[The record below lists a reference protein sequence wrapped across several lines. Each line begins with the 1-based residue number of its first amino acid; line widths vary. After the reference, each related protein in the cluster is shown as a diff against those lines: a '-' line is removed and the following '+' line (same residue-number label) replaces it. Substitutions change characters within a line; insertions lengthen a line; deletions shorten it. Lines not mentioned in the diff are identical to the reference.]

1 MQTTVI
7 PATTCDAIDR
17 LIQNFVWGSSDEVR
31 KVLQGKYMKE
41 DANGLT
47 QRNLTSQSAV
57 WKGLSREWSNMLLGA
72 RTAIRNGRE
81 TSFWTARWLDS
92 RVRLIDAFTGNTEE
106 LDLSQSV
113 ADFVNDDG
121 QWDVERLFAVLPAD
135 AVSAVVGMP
144 TPREDCG
151 EDEWIWGGESN
162 GSFSIK
168 SAYRIICRSELSGSQ
183 EMWKQVWSWRGP
195 NRIRCF
201 LWLAIQEKLLTNSSR
216 VRRNLTGDAT
226 CAFCQDPDESAAHV
240 LRDCRFAAEAWR
252 KLGSFDVSSD
262 AWRGDFKEWM
272 IRNLKQV
279 TLASKREGTTI
290 GNEARNFLFD
300 VRWEPGPE
308 GWMVLNSD
316 GSVNQ
321 QTGRAAAGGVVRD
334 SEGRCLLAYSM
345 NLGCCSIT
353 RAEIRGAIE
362 GLVRVWDAGFRKVVL
377 RMDSRAAI
385 SILTSSDDSA
395 HQYTMEKME
404 FRDLSRRDWSLKV
417 EHTFREGNR
426 SADFLASL
434 GYGYP
439 FGSHSVLISDC
450 RLGYFLR
457 LDCFG
462 ISEPRLISIND

>member
-1 MQTTVI
+1 
-7 PATTCDAIDR
+7 
-17 LIQNFVWGSSDEVR
+17 
-31 KVLQGKYMKE
+31 MKE
-41 DANGLT
+41 DDNGLT

-57 WKGLSREWSNMLLGA
+57 WKGISREWGNMLVGA
-72 RTAIRNGRE
+72 RAAIRNGRE
-81 TSFWTARWLDS
+81 TKFWTTRWLDS
-92 RVRLIDAFTGNTEE
+92 GDRLIDAFTGNIEE
-106 LDLSQSV
+106 LDISQSV
-113 ADFVNDDG
+113 ADFVNIDG
-121 QWDVERLFAVLPAD
+121 QW
-135 AVSAVVGMP
+135 
-144 TPREDCG
+144 EDCG

-168 SAYRIICRSELSGSQ
+168 SAYSIVCRSEISGSQ
-183 EMWKQVWSWRGP
+183 DMWKQIWGWRGP

-216 VRRNLTGDAT
+216 VRRNLTRDAT
-226 CAFCQDPDESAAHV
+226 CTLCQDPDESAAHI
-240 LRDCRFAAEAWR
+240 LRDCSFAAEAWR

-272 IRNLKQV
+272 VRNLKADSEFIFGVHCWMLWKARNERLFADGRDSASSVAFRSVNWARQV
-279 TLASKREGTTI
+279 SLASRRDGNIIDREAC
-290 GNEARNFLFD
+290 NLLLD
-300 VRWEPGPE
+300 VRWEPGPD
-308 GWMVLNSD
+308 GWIVLNSD
-316 GSVNQ
+316 GSVHQ
-321 QTGRAAAGGVVRD
+321 QTGRAAAGGLIRD
-334 SEGRCLLAYSM
+334 SGGRCLLAYSM
-345 NLGCCSIT
+345 NLGSCSIT

-362 GLVRVWDAGFRKVVL
+362 GLIRAWDAGFRKVVL

-385 SILTSSDDSA
+385 SILTSTDASA

-404 FRDLSRRDWSLKV
+404 FRDLARRDWSLKV

-439 FGSHSVLISDC
+439 FGSHSVLVSDC

-462 ISEPRLISIND
+462 ISEPRLVSIND